1 MDSAMIAK
9 ISKAREYAQEPE
21 RIQFK
26 SFAVAFQGKHQVYT
40 VGYDHGNWH
49 CECDFFAQRGV
60 CSHTM
65 TLERLLGVMLE
76 EGMWTA
82 PQQNP
87 APSPQGG

>member
-21 RIQFK
+21 RIGFR
-26 SFAVAFQGKHQVYT
+26 SFEVAFQGKHQIYT
-40 VGYDHGNWH
+40 VSYKEGVWK

-65 TLERLLGVMLE
+65 TLERILGVMLE
-76 EGMWTA
+76 EHATV
-82 PQQNP
+82 
-87 APSPQGG
+87 

>member
-21 RIQFK
+21 RIHFK
-26 SFAVAFQGKHQVYT
+26 SFVVAFKGKHQAYSVSFDQ
-40 VGYDHGNWH
+40 GAWH

-65 TLERLLGVMLE
+65 TLERVLGVMLDDQ
-76 EGMWTA
+76 A
-82 PQQNP
+82 VAQ
-87 APSPQGG
+87 